1 MHATLDRAALLITRR
16 QSHQHPERS
25 ELVEERRTRQI
36 YHRWT
41 PDDVE
46 RLRSLL
52 DRNIPR
58 SIIAARL
65 KRTPL
70 SIRGKL
76 LALGYA
82 KPKAPQWSH
91 ADNAYLV
98 ANLGLL
104 SEAEIAR
111 HLGRTA
117 GAVHLRWKRDLKLP
131 APSKRPDELTANQV
145 AEGLGMDLHAVASWI
160 DSGLLPGRRLP
171 GRDVTRVVKRVTLLR
186 WLVNPENWPH
196 LKLDRVARG
205 PSRRA
210 GDIYDHDFW
219 SHARRLLDLQRERWN
234 DEWWTT
240 NQVAAY
246 HKVDNKD
253 VLRHI
258 ALGRIS
264 AVRITNYSGRH
275 PNPRW
280 AHWYIRKSHATRPG
294 LIFHRGKGSG
304 HELHFSP
311 EADAFLVLSRAIGLP
326 IGYISALMRLPQ
338 KTLDHHLRS
347 LHRRNLIQSIIR
359 RHSLDVQYDRRTGR
373 LFARWQD
380 HRKRFPRLA
389 RLLRIFRDGHGPRTR
404 AGVMTVLGVLRSW
417 ATWRARG
424 QRQRAYAHNLFVV
437 GRRTAPHLHA
447 IHQTLKGWGADPL
460 KLRP

>member
-1 MHATLDRAALLITRR
+1 MLATLDRAAILTTRR
-16 QSHQHPERS
+16 NRPRHPY
-25 ELVEERRTRQI
+25 RRWI
-36 YHRWT
+36 
-41 PDDVE
+41 PAEVE

-52 DRNIPR
+52 DRNVPR
-58 SIIAARL
+58 SAIAARL

-82 KPKAPQWSH
+82 KPKAPQWGP

-104 SEAEIAR
+104 SEEAIAA
-111 HLGRTA
+111 HLGRTRV
-117 GAVHLRWKRDLKLP
+117 AVHLRWKRDLKLP
-131 APSKRPDELTANQV
+131 APSKRPDELTANQI

-160 DSGLLPGRRLP
+160 DRGLLPGRRLP
-171 GRDVTRVVKRVTLLR
+171 GRDVTRVVKRVALLR

-210 GDIYDHDFW
+210 GDIYDLDFW
-219 SHARRLLDLQRERWN
+219 SHARRLLDLQRARWH

-240 NQVAAY
+240 NQVADF
-246 HKVDNKD
+246 HGVENKD

-258 ALGRIS
+258 QLGRIP
-264 AVRITNYSGRH
+264 AVRIANYCGRH

-280 AHWYIRKSHATRPG
+280 AHWYIRKSHATAPH
-294 LIFHRGKGSG
+294 LIFYRGKGRG

-311 EADAFLVLSRAIGLP
+311 EADAFLILARAIGLP

-338 KTLDHHLRS
+338 KTLDHRLRC

-359 RHSLDVQYDRRTGR
+359 RHNLDVRYDRRTGR

-380 HRKRFPRLA
+380 HRKRFPRIA
-389 RLLRIFRDGHGPRTR
+389 RLLLSFRAGRGPRAR
-404 AGVMTVLGVLRSW
+404 ADAMTVLGVLHSW
-417 ATWRARG
+417 AKWRARG
-424 QRQRAYAHNLFVV
+424 PRQRAYAHNLFVV
-437 GRRTAPHLHA
+437 GRRTAPHLRA
-447 IHQTLKGWGADPL
+447 IHQTLRNWGADPL
-460 KLRP
+460 KPRP